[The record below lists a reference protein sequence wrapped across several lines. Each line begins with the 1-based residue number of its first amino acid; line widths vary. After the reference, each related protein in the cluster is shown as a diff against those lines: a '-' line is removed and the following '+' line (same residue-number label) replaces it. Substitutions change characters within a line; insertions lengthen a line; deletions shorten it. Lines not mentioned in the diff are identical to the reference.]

1 MAYCRWSDCDVYVYE
16 DVNGGWTTHVAAR
29 RHAAGKG
36 PALDW
41 TTPETLHES
50 YMAVQKFLR
59 ENTEMVELS
68 LPSAGMSFNDA
79 TPGDCADRLE
89 ALRAEG
95 FDVPQHA
102 IDALREEHA
111 ESVD

>member
-1 MAYCRWSDCDVYVYE
+1 
-16 DVNGGWTTHVAAR
+16 
-29 RHAAGKG
+29 
-36 PALDW
+36 
-41 TTPETLHES
+41 
-50 YMAVQKFLR
+50 
-59 ENTEMVELS
+59 MVELS